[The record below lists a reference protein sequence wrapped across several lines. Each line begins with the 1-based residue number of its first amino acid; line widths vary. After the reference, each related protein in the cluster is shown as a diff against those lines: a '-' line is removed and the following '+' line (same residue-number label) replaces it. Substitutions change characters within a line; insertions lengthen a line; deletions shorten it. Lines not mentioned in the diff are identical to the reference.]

1 MKTSNRDSRM
11 PEPEMVLWGVYLV
24 GTVPSGLV
32 LTLLLVWVYRPAIP
46 VMVTPL
52 MIRRWKMT

>member
-1 MKTSNRDSRM
+1 M